1 MPIFA
6 LCAALIFVLQ
16 WLAFIPAYI
25 RQTEV
30 FYDLTG
36 SITSLSVVL
45 VRFLMS
51 GPSHLSSLLIAGC
64 ILVWAFRLGSF
75 LFKRILEDGNMEIG
89 VVSLQ

>member
-1 MPIFA
+1 MKSLFFIAVISLSLTWAASQGGQTYSGVPIFA

-36 SITSLSVVL
+36 SITYISVVL
-45 VRFLMS
+45 VAFLMS
-51 GPSHLSSLLIAGC
+51 GPSHLSSLLIA
-64 ILVWAFRLGSF
+64 RS
-75 LFKRILEDGNMEIG
+75 D
-89 VVSLQ
+89 